1 MVSFMF
7 PDMNHGFGAILGM
20 GGSCFVSYVDEGTV
34 HKSYEIW
41 VNGRRRSYYPEGC
54 EENLAREYAIYEHL
68 GRHDRILRCFGLDE
82 IRSPGVHAL
91 RLELAPLGTVRDL
104 IRKSPDE
111 PLPEQTRLQMCRD
124 VVDGLAYIHSRGVW
138 HSDISCRNLMLFD
151 GYRIKIGDFGG
162 SIIKGRESSF
172 PVTVAEEAQYELP
185 CRGRD
190 MDERPIMKRELFAL
204 GSCMYEIMAGMR
216 PFQGLRD
223 SEVTKRYEHGQFPSL
238 DSIPATVAQAIWNC
252 WHEVY
257 DCAYQVAKSLE
268 EQLPSNRDE
277 AKFDSV
283 AAKEEQH
290 KPVEDLKDGS

>member
-1 MVSFMF
+1 MVSLMF
-7 PDMNHGFGAILGM
+7 PDIGPGFGAILGM

-54 EENLAREYAIYEHL
+54 EEDLVREYTIYKHL
-68 GRHDRILRCFGLDE
+68 GKHDRILHCFGLDE
-82 IRSPGVHAL
+82 IRHPGVHAL

-104 IRKSPDE
+104 IQKKLPSD

-124 VVDGLAYIHSRGVW
+124 VVDGLAQVHSQNVW

-162 SIIKGRESSF
+162 SIIRGRESSF
-172 PVTVAEEAQYELP
+172 PVVVAEEAQYELP

-190 MDERPIMKRELFAL
+190 RHERPIMKRELFAL
-204 GSCMYEIMAGMR
+204 GSCMYEIMAWMR

-223 SEVTKRYEHGQFPSL
+223 SEVTKRYERDEFPSL
-238 DSIPATVAQAIWNC
+238 DGILIAAAQAIWNC

-257 DCAYQVAKSLE
+257 DCADEVVESL
-268 EQLPSNRDE
+268 
-277 AKFDSV
+277 
-283 AAKEEQH
+283 KE
-290 KPVEDLKDGS
+290 